1 MDSTSKRATLKNS
14 GYHNRS
20 FESYMPASKIHIFE
34 TLYKSLLK
42 HYGSAFSVEKALN
55 AGNGTMKI
63 IFTERKLSEHYA
75 KKILN
80 EFNRLKSLKA
90 NK

>member
-1 MDSTSKRATLKNS
+1 MSSIPKRATSKNS
-14 GYHNRS
+14 GYHNRN
-20 FESYMPASKIHIFE
+20 FAGYMPSNKIHIFE

-42 HYGSAFSVEKALN
+42 HYGSDFSVEKALN

-63 IFTERKLSEHYA
+63 IFKERKLSEHYA

-80 EFNRLKSLKA
+80 EFNRLKSLKV
-90 NK
+90 K